1 MRAAVT
7 GSRSAWPVSACDN
20 LKKAGSAGVAEGA
33 IVCCVPDELRHAA
46 NMLIAMPAT
55 NARRE
60 SPVGFTNAPSCWLP
74 VRFFSDYAH
83 ESREGAVRSR
93 WNFGEAV

>member
-20 LKKAGSAGVAEGA
+20 LKKAGSAGVAEEA

-46 NMLIAMPAT
+46 NSMLIAMPAT

-60 SPVGFTNAPSCWLP
+60 SAVGTASSVDSDKSFTDFSCAW
-74 VRFFSDYAH
+74 SA
-83 ESREGAVRSR
+83 
-93 WNFGEAV
+93 